1 MKYLP
6 YIFPKKRGA
15 PRKRHLFS
23 YSLLFYLNWNW
34 LRPEGLSFSSRRPSF
49 ILWASVLEMDFFS
62 LDHRITDQSL
72 AVQIFSMHIHCAD
85 LMVFVGIIIIDSL
98 CHITAGS
105 IQCDLI
111 LSISNFTAS
120 PLLIH
125 WTENMEK
132 LADTFRQNSGLPY
145 RVLFHWSHHNITD
158 NLPSHEPCHGIFH
171 WLTIYGM
178 TYMIKFF
185 IFDGFQDQKPY
196 HASMNGFLP
205 LWPWHHNMI
214 SYSTQKN
221 RAWKINFILILE

>member
-145 RVLFHWSHHNITD
+145 RVLFHWWHHNIMD
-158 NLPSHEPCHGIFH
+158 NH
-171 WLTIYGM
+171 
-178 TYMIKFF
+178 
-185 IFDGFQDQKPY
+185 Q
-196 HASMNGFLP
+196 
-205 LWPWHHNMI
+205 
-214 SYSTQKN
+214 
-221 RAWKINFILILE
+221 

>member
-85 LMVFVGIIIIDSL
+85 LMVFVGINNRFP
-98 CHITAGS
+98 
-105 IQCDLI
+105 
-111 LSISNFTAS
+111 LSHYSRKYT
-120 PLLIH
+120 
-125 WTENMEK
+125 M
-132 LADTFRQNSGLPY
+132 
-145 RVLFHWSHHNITD
+145 WSHTFHQQLHSIPAADPLNREYGKTGWHFPTKFRPA
-158 NLPSHEPCHGIFH
+158 LPSPFSLI
-171 WLTIYGM
+171 
-178 TYMIKFF
+178 
-185 IFDGFQDQKPY
+185 
-196 HASMNGFLP
+196 AS
-205 LWPWHHNMI
+205 
-214 SYSTQKN
+214 
-221 RAWKINFILILE
+221 